1 MGAVLQCVGLRRAN
15 MHSGKT
21 QSKKE
26 PEIVGRYELFDAIAR
41 GGMATIH
48 LARLTGEEGFSRIV
62 AAKRL
67 HASLIEDGDFVQ
79 MFLDEA
85 HIAARIHHPNVVSA
99 IDVVRSER
107 ELILVQEYVRGV
119 PLNTLLAKLREKRAP
134 MPLPILLAIAGGTL
148 AGLHGAHETRDETG
162 RPLHVVHRDVSPQNV
177 MIAADGT
184 PKLLDFGIAKA
195 ATSAHVTRE
204 GLFKGKVSYMPPE
217 QLRGEVATRRSDLYA
232 MGIVLWEMAAGRRMF
247 QGIAEAQLFGLVLK
261 GELPDLAA
269 ALAAATWDAPARDLE
284 AAAGGLAQVVRRAT
298 ALKPDDRFESALQMQ
313 DALYA
318 LGRPALPQDVAQW
331 LIEVAGTY
339 LEQQD
344 QVVAS
349 QDFATTSSWRRRP
362 PESNA
367 SGVMAR
373 SGAPRS
379 GSLAPPSATP
389 PELSSSVAPPQER
402 PNRGLVLVLGLL
414 GALLVVSGVI
424 IFVMWSR
431 TAPAAPP
438 VSAAATAPPSAVAP
452 PPGEAPP
459 PTMASASAAASSAP
473 SSDGSAMPSGHTAAL
488 AHPAS
493 PRPGGRLVPPAAAP
507 RSAAASAAPA
517 PTAGNC
523 DPPYYFEGTKKIFK
537 PGCL

>member
-1 MGAVLQCVGLRRAN
+1 
-15 MHSGKT
+15 
-21 QSKKE
+21 
-26 PEIVGRYELFDAIAR
+26 
-41 GGMATIH
+41 MATIH

-99 IDVVRSER
+99 LDVVRSDR

-119 PLNTLLAKLREKRAP
+119 PLNTILAKLREQHAA
-134 MPLPILLAIAGGTL
+134 MPLPILLAIVGGTL
-148 AGLHGAHETRDETG
+148 AGLHGAHETKDETG
-162 RPLHVVHRDVSPQNV
+162 RPLQVVHRDVSPQNV

-217 QLRGEVATRRSDLYA
+217 QLRGEVATRQSDLYA

-247 QGIAEAQLFGLVLK
+247 QGTAEAQLFGLVLK
-261 GELPDLAA
+261 GDLPDLAA
-269 ALAAATWDAPARDLE
+269 AIAAATWEGP
-284 AAAGGLAQVVRRAT
+284 AAALQGVAQELSQVVRRAT
-298 ALKPDDRFESALQMQ
+298 ALKPEERFESALQMQ

-331 LIEVAGTY
+331 LVEVAGAY
-339 LEQQD
+339 LEHQD

-349 QDFATTSSWRRRP
+349 QDFATTSSWRREP
-362 PESNA
+362 PGSNA

-373 SGAPRS
+373 SAPSQAPSISPPMTIVEAPRS
-379 GSLAPPSATP
+379 GA
-389 PELSSSVAPPQER
+389 SVAPEQER
-402 PNRGLVLVLGLL
+402 SNRTLLLVLGLL
-414 GALLVVSGVI
+414 GALLLASGVI
-424 IFVMWSR
+424 IAVMWSR
-431 TAPAAPP
+431 SAAVTPTGSGVVPIASIASIAPVSPAAGGAGAGPGVPNTSAVVAPGAQTSASPQASDATPTPSVHAPALGHAAP
-438 VSAAATAPPSAVAP
+438 VI
-452 PPGEAPP
+452 
-459 PTMASASAAASSAP
+459 
-473 SSDGSAMPSGHTAAL
+473 
-488 AHPAS
+488 
-493 PRPGGRLVPPAAAP
+493 PRGGMGRFVPPAAPARP
-507 RSAAASAAPA
+507 PASVAPA
-517 PTAGNC
+517 PTASC

>member
-1 MGAVLQCVGLRRAN
+1 M
-15 MHSGKT
+15 

-99 IDVVRSER
+99 LDVVRSDR

-119 PLNTLLAKLREKRAP
+119 PLNTILAKLREHHAP

-162 RPLHVVHRDVSPQNV
+162 RPLQVVHRDVSPQNV
-177 MIAADGT
+177 MVDADGT

-217 QLRGEVATRRSDLYA
+217 QLRGEVATRQSDLYA

-247 QGIAEAQLFGLVLK
+247 QGTAEAQLFGLVLK
-261 GELPDLAA
+261 GELPNLVETLASANWQGSAADL
-269 ALAAATWDAPARDLE
+269 DAVAD
-284 AAAGGLAQVVRRAT
+284 GLAKVVRRAT
-298 ALKPDDRFESALQMQ
+298 ALKAEERFESALQMQ

-331 LIEVAGTY
+331 LVDVAGTY

-373 SGAPRS
+373 SGPAPTRS
-379 GSLAPPSATP
+379 AAPPVVAGDPSGYEA
-389 PELSSSVAPPQER
+389 LDAPPKER
-402 PNRGLVLVLGLL
+402 SNRALLLVLGLL
-414 GALLVVSGVI
+414 GALLLLSGAI
-424 IFVMWSR
+424 IAVMWSR
-431 TAPAAPP
+431 STATVASAPA
-438 VSAAATAPPSAVAP
+438 VAPPSASSPSSVRAPEVAL
-452 PPGEAPP
+452 
-459 PTMASASAAASSAP
+459 ASSAAALPSALAN
-473 SSDGSAMPSGHTAAL
+473 DGAPMPSGHTAAL
-488 AHPAS
+488 GRAAPLP
-493 PRPGGRLVPPAAAP
+493 PRPGGRFVPPT
-507 RSAAASAAPA
+507 APA
-517 PTAGNC
+517 PRPAASVAPAATASNC

>member
-1 MGAVLQCVGLRRAN
+1 MGRVLQCVGLRRAT
-15 MHSGKT
+15 MHSGKM

-67 HASLIEDGDFVQ
+67 HASLVEDGDFVQ

-99 IDVVRSER
+99 IDVVRSDR

-119 PLNTLLAKLREKRAP
+119 PLNTLLAKLREKQTP

-162 RPLHVVHRDVSPQNV
+162 RPLQVVHRDVSPQNV

-247 QGIAEAQLFGLVLK
+247 QGTVEAQLFGLVLK
-261 GELPDLAA
+261 GELPDLATT
-269 ALAAATWDAPARDLE
+269 LRAATWEMPALDLDE
-284 AAAGGLAQVVRRAT
+284 AAEGLAQVVRRAT
-298 ALKPDDRFESALQMQ
+298 ALRPDDRFETALQMQ

-318 LGRPALPQDVAQW
+318 LGRPALPQEVAQW
-331 LIEVAGTY
+331 LVEVAGAY

-373 SGAPRS
+373 SGAAPPRS
-379 GSLAPPSATP
+379 LTP
-389 PELSSSVAPPQER
+389 PQVAASETPASVAPPGKER
-402 PNRGLVLVLGLL
+402 SSRALLLALALL

-424 IFVMWSR
+424 IAVMWSR
-431 TAPAAPP
+431 GAAPSAPVASAPAAAP
-438 VSAAATAPPSAVAP
+438 APPSAEAAP
-452 PPGEAPP
+452 S
-459 PTMASASAAASSAP
+459 ASASSLPTAP
-473 SSDGSAMPSGHTAAL
+473 SALASDGPAMPSAHTAAL
-488 AHPAS
+488 GRSVPTF
-493 PRPGGRLVPPAAAP
+493 PRPGGRFVAPAAAP
-507 RSAAASAAPA
+507 RPAASAAPA
-517 PTAGNC
+517 PTPSANC